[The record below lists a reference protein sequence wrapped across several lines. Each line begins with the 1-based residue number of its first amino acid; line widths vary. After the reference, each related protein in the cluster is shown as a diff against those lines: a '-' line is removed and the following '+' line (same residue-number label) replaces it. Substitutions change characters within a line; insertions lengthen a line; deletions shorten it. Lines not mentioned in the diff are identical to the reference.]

1 MLAARLVEVI
11 VSRTFWLIVLV
22 ALLGAPCASG
32 AASHG
37 SKLADDGPKARWH
50 EPRDRRVDVEH
61 LDLAVKLDFK
71 ARAVSGTAT
80 LRGKVLVEGG
90 VLVLYGHDLDISK
103 ARFVLA
109 SGEVAAKWQRDG
121 DELRF
126 TLPGKRRGDPFTLR
140 IIYRAQPRKGLY
152 FQGPDADE
160 PRRPVHAWT
169 QGETLEAR
177 HWIP

>member
-80 LRGKVLVEGG
+80 LRGKVLPVGGIKAKVLAAHRAGLKRVVLPQRNEADLHDVPDRIKENLEFLFATDMSEVIEAALEREGG
-90 VLVLYGHDLDISK
+90 QSMSIDRPI
-103 ARFVLA
+103 
-109 SGEVAAKWQRDG
+109 DG
-121 DELRF
+121 R
-126 TLPGKRRGDPFTLR
+126 RRGQSMP
-140 IIYRAQPRKGLY
+140 I
-152 FQGPDADE
+152 AD
-160 PRRPVHAWT
+160 
-169 QGETLEAR
+169 
-177 HWIP
+177 